1 MKKELAQVTEKKT
14 ESFPDTIQAKV
25 RGGGLNRV
33 VTVGLES
40 REKCRWQEIHLMSIF
55 GGSEE
60 GF

>member
-1 MKKELAQVTEKKT
+1 MTEKKT
-14 ESFPDTIQAKV
+14 ETFPDTIQAKV